1 MSNSEEEEI
10 ARDYIC
16 FGDADASIIVV
27 DATCLERNLN
37 LVYQTMEITN
47 KLVVCVNLLDEAE
60 KKGIHI
66 DLKLLE
72 KHLGVP
78 VVGTIARKK
87 KTLNNLMKKVMEVC
101 EGKLVS
107 NPKIPKYPTL
117 IENLILK
124 LQPEIEKI
132 TPENKRYL
140 SRWITLKLLDNDKKI
155 INSID
160 KNIFH
165 NTLENNKNLNKELL
179 YCRGILN
186 DSSLENDKF
195 KDKIVST
202 ILFTAENICT
212 DICTYENCRYNQ
224 RDRKIDKILTSKKF
238 GLPIMLLFLATIF
251 WLTITGANYPSML
264 LSNFFGFLQEKITIL
279 FNFLSFPEWL
289 TSILIDGI
297 YSTLTWVVA
306 VMLPPMMIFFPLFTI
321 MEDLGYLPRIA
332 FNLDKYFRKA
342 CSSRKTSS
350 YNVYADLV
358 VMLLVLLDAELL
370 TRHVKN

>member
-107 NPKIPKYPTL
+107 NPKIPKYQAL

-179 YCRGILN
+179 YCRGMLN

-224 RDRKIDKILTSKKF
+224 RDRKIDKILTSKIF
-238 GLPIMLLFLATIF
+238 GLPIMLLFLSIIF
-251 WLTITGANYPSML
+251 WLTITGANYPSSL
-264 LSNFFGFLQEKITIL
+264 LSSFFGYLQEKLIIL
-279 FNFLSFPEWL
+279 LNLLSFPEWL
-289 TSILIDGI
+289 TGILVDGI

-342 CSSRKTSS
+342 CSSRKTGT
-350 YNVYADLV
+350 YYV
-358 VMLLVLLDAELL
+358 VENKLDAVFANTFL
-370 TRHVKN
+370 TCIVSD

>member
-87 KTLNNLMKKVMEVC
+87 KTLNNLMKKVKEVC
-101 EGKLVS
+101 EGNFIS
-107 NPKIPKYPTL
+107 NPQIPKYPIL
-117 IENLILK
+117 IEDSILRLK
-124 LQPEIEKI
+124 SEIEKI
-132 TPENKRYL
+132 IPKNKKYL
-140 SRWITLKLLDNDKKI
+140 SRWIALKLLDNDEKI
-155 INSID
+155 ISSID
-160 KNIFH
+160 SNIFY
-165 NTLENNKNLNKELL
+165 NTLKNNKNLNKELSH
-179 YCRGILN
+179 CRTLLN
-186 DSSLENDKF
+186 TSNLENDKF

-212 DICTYENCRYNQ
+212 DICTYDNCRYNQ
-224 RDRKIDKILTSKKF
+224 RDRKIDKILTSKTF

-251 WLTITGANYPSML
+251 WLTITGANYPSQM
-264 LSNFFGFLQEKITIL
+264 LSNFFSFLQEKLTIL
-279 FNFLSFPEWL
+279 LNYLSFPAWL

-297 YSTLTWVVA
+297 YSTLTWVVS
-306 VMLPPMMIFFPLFTI
+306 VMLPPMAIFFPLFTI

-342 CSSRKTSS
+342 CSSRKAGT
-350 YNVYADLV
+350 YYVYADLV

-370 TRHVKN
+370 ILHVKN

>member
-16 FGDADASIIVV
+16 FGDADACIIVV

-87 KTLNNLMKKVMEVC
+87 RTLNNLMKKVQEVC
-101 EGKLVS
+101 ECNLIYK
-107 NPKIPKYPTL
+107 PKIPKYPIL
-117 IENLILK
+117 IEDSILK
-124 LQPEIEKI
+124 LQSEIEKI
-132 TPENKRYL
+132 IPANQKYL
-140 SRWITLKLLDNDKKI
+140 SRWIALKLLDDDKKI
-155 INSID
+155 IKSID
-160 KNIFH
+160 KNICS
-165 NTLENNKNLNKELL
+165 NTLKSNK
-179 YCRGILN
+179 ILN
-186 DSSLENDKF
+186 QKLEKYRNLLHDSNLENDKF
-195 KDKIVST
+195 KDIIVST

-224 RDRKIDKILTSKKF
+224 RDGKIDKILTSKTF
-238 GLPIMLLFLATIF
+238 GLPIMLLFLTAIF
-251 WLTITGANYPSML
+251 WLTITGANYPSQL
-264 LSNFFGFLQEKITIL
+264 LSKL
-279 FNFLSFPEWL
+279 FAYFQDKLTLLLESISSPTWL
-289 TSILIDGI
+289 TGILIDGA
-297 YSTLTWVVA
+297 YSTLTWVIA

-321 MEDLGYLPRIA
+321 LEDLGYLPRIA

-342 CSSRKTSS
+342 CSSRETGT
-350 YNVYADLV
+350 YNVV
-358 VMLLVLLDAELL
+358 GEKLDAIFAN
-370 TRHVKN
+370 TFFPCIAWD

>member
-72 KHLGVP
+72 KYLGVP

-87 KTLNNLMKKVMEVC
+87 KTLNNLMKKVKEVC
-101 EGKLVS
+101 EGNLIS
-107 NPKIPKYPTL
+107 NPKIPKYPIL
-117 IENLILK
+117 IEDLILK

-132 TPENKRYL
+132 IPENKKYL
-140 SRWITLKLLDNDKKI
+140 SRWICLKLLDNDEKI

-160 KNIFH
+160 TNIFH
-165 NTLENNKNLNKELL
+165 NTLKKSKTLNKELS
-179 YCRGILN
+179 YCRTLLN
-186 DSSLENDKF
+186 DSNLENDKF

-212 DICTYENCRYNQ
+212 DICTYENCRYSQ
-224 RDRKIDKILTSKKF
+224 MDRKIDKFLTSKTF

-251 WLTITGANYPSML
+251 WLTITGANYPSLL
-264 LSNFFGFLQEKITIL
+264 LSNFFSFLQEKLTIL
-279 FNFLSFPEWL
+279 LNFLSFPAWL
-289 TSILIDGI
+289 TSILIDGV
-297 YSTLTWVVA
+297 YSTLTWVVS

-342 CSSRKTSS
+342 CSSRKAGT
-350 YNVYADLV
+350 YYVYADLV
-358 VMLLVLLDAELL
+358 VMLLVLLDVELL
-370 TRHVKN
+370 IHLVKN

>member
-47 KLVVCVNLLDEAE
+47 KVVVCVNLLDEAE

-107 NPKIPKYPTL
+107 NPKIPKYQAL

-132 TPENKRYL
+132 TPKNKRYL
-140 SRWITLKLLDNDKKI
+140 SRWIALKLLDNDKKI

-179 YCRGILN
+179 YCRGMLN
-186 DSSLENDKF
+186 DSGLENDKF

-224 RDRKIDKILTSKKF
+224 RDRKIDKILTSKIF
-238 GLPIMLLFLATIF
+238 GLPIMLLFLSIIF
-251 WLTITGANYPSML
+251 WLTITGANYPSSL
-264 LSNFFGFLQEKITIL
+264 LSSFFGYLQEKLIIL
-279 FNFLSFPEWL
+279 LNLLSFPEWL
-289 TSILIDGI
+289 TGILVDGI

-350 YNVYADLV
+350 YYVYADLA
-358 VMLLVLLDAELL
+358 VMLLGLLDVELL
-370 TRHVKN
+370 ILLVKN

>member
-87 KTLNNLMKKVMEVC
+87 KTLNNLMKKVKEVC
-101 EGKLVS
+101 EGTLVCKPKLVT
-107 NPKIPKYPTL
+107 YPNI
-117 IENLILK
+117 IEDSILK
-124 LQPEIEKI
+124 LQSQVEKVI
-132 TPENKRYL
+132 PDKQKYL
-140 SRWITLKLLDNDKKI
+140 SRWIALKLLDNDEKI

-160 KNIFH
+160 TNIFY
-165 NTLENNKNLNKELL
+165 NTLKNNKNLNQELS
-179 YCRGILN
+179 YCITLLN
-186 DSSLENDKF
+186 NSNLENDKF

-251 WLTITGANYPSML
+251 WLTITGANYPSQM
-264 LSNFFGFLQEKITIL
+264 LSNFFSFLQEKLTIL
-279 FNFLSFPEWL
+279 LKYLSFPAWL

-297 YSTLTWVVA
+297 YSTLTWVVS
-306 VMLPPMMIFFPLFTI
+306 VMLPPMAIFFPLFTI

-342 CSSRKTSS
+342 CSSRKAGT
-350 YNVYADLV
+350 YYMYADLV

-370 TRHVKN
+370 ILHVKN

>member
-72 KHLGVP
+72 KYLGVP

-87 KTLNNLMKKVMEVC
+87 KTLNNLMKKVKEVC
-101 EGKLVS
+101 EGNFISK
-107 NPKIPKYPTL
+107 PQIPKYPIL
-117 IENLILK
+117 IEDSILK
-124 LQPEIEKI
+124 LKSEIEKI
-132 TPENKRYL
+132 IPENKKYL
-140 SRWITLKLLDNDKKI
+140 SRWIALKLLDNDEKI

-160 KNIFH
+160 SNIFY
-165 NTLENNKNLNKELL
+165 NTLKNNKNLNKELS
-179 YCRGILN
+179 YCRTLLN
-186 DSSLENDKF
+186 TSNLENDKF

-224 RDRKIDKILTSKKF
+224 RDRKIDKILTSKTF

-251 WLTITGANYPSML
+251 WLTITGANYPSQM
-264 LSNFFGFLQEKITIL
+264 LSNFFSFLQGKLTIL
-279 FNFLSFPEWL
+279 LNYLSFPAWL

-297 YSTLTWVVA
+297 YSTLTWVVS
-306 VMLPPMMIFFPLFTI
+306 VMLPPMAGYNKNRKCQKQVKSTCFWHFFLFNGI
-321 MEDLGYLPRIA
+321 NIS
-332 FNLDKYFRKA
+332 N
-342 CSSRKTSS
+342 S
-350 YNVYADLV
+350 NII
-358 VMLLVLLDAELL
+358 
-370 TRHVKN
+370 

>member
-87 KTLNNLMKKVMEVC
+87 KTLNNLMKKVKEVC
-101 EGKLVS
+101 EGNFIS
-107 NPKIPKYPTL
+107 NPQIPKYPIL
-117 IENLILK
+117 IEDSILRLK
-124 LQPEIEKI
+124 SEIEKI
-132 TPENKRYL
+132 IPENKKYL
-140 SRWITLKLLDNDKKI
+140 SRWIALKLLDNDEKI
-155 INSID
+155 ISSID
-160 KNIFH
+160 SNIFY
-165 NTLENNKNLNKELL
+165 NTLKNNKNLNKELSH
-179 YCRGILN
+179 CRTLLN
-186 DSSLENDKF
+186 TSNLENDKF

-212 DICTYENCRYNQ
+212 DICTYDNCRYNQ
-224 RDRKIDKILTSKKF
+224 RDRKIDKILTSKTF

-251 WLTITGANYPSML
+251 WLTITGANYPSQM
-264 LSNFFGFLQEKITIL
+264 LSNFFSFLQEKLTIL
-279 FNFLSFPEWL
+279 LNYLSFPAWL

-297 YSTLTWVVA
+297 YSTLTWVVS
-306 VMLPPMMIFFPLFTI
+306 VMLPPMAIFFPLFTI

-342 CSSRKTSS
+342 CSSRKAGT
-350 YNVYADLV
+350 YYVYADLV

-370 TRHVKN
+370 ILHVKN

>member
-72 KHLGVP
+72 KTLGVP

-87 KTLNNLMKKVMEVC
+87 KTLNNLMKKVHEVC
-101 EGKLVS
+101 EGTLVT
-107 NPKIPKYPTL
+107 NPHPPTYMNI
-117 IENLILK
+117 IEDSISK

-132 TPENKRYL
+132 IPKNHKYL
-140 SRWITLKLLDNDKKI
+140 SRWIILKLLDNDEKI

-160 KNIFH
+160 KNIFY
-165 NTLENNKNLNKELL
+165 NTLKSNKDLNKKLS
-179 YCRGILN
+179 YCRTLLN
-186 DSSLENDKF
+186 DSNLKNDKF

-212 DICTYENCRYNQ
+212 DICKYDNCRYNQ
-224 RDRKIDKILTSKKF
+224 RDRKIDKILTSKIF

-251 WLTITGANYPSML
+251 WLTITGANYPSQL
-264 LSNFFGFLQEKITIL
+264 LSSFFGYLQDKLTIL
-279 FNFLSFPEWL
+279 LNLLSFPTWL
-289 TSILIDGI
+289 SSILIDGV
-297 YSTLTWVVA
+297 YSTLTWVVS
-306 VMLPPMMIFFPLFTI
+306 VMLPPMLLFFPLFTI

-342 CSSRKTSS
+342 CTSRKTST
-350 YNVYADLV
+350 YYLYAGLV
-358 VMLLVLLDAELL
+358 VMLLVLLDAEL
-370 TRHVKN
+370 

>member
-72 KHLGVP
+72 KYLGVP

-87 KTLNNLMKKVMEVC
+87 KTLNNLMKKVKEVC
-101 EGKLVS
+101 EGNLIS
-107 NPKIPKYPTL
+107 NPKIPKYPIL
-117 IENLILK
+117 IEDLILK

-132 TPENKRYL
+132 IPKSQKYL
-140 SRWITLKLLDNDKKI
+140 SRWICLKLLDNDEKI

-160 KNIFH
+160 TNIFH
-165 NTLENNKNLNKELL
+165 NTLKKSKNLNKELS
-179 YCRGILN
+179 YCRTLLN
-186 DSSLENDKF
+186 DSNLENDKF

-212 DICTYENCRYNQ
+212 DICTYENCRYSQ
-224 RDRKIDKILTSKKF
+224 RDRKIDKILTSKTF
-238 GLPIMLLFLATIF
+238 GLPIMLLFLAAIF
-251 WLTITGANYPSML
+251 WLTITGANYPSL
-264 LSNFFGFLQEKITIL
+264 VLSNFFSFLQEKLTIL
-279 FNFLSFPEWL
+279 LNLLSFPGWL
-289 TSILIDGI
+289 TSILIDGV
-297 YSTLTWVVA
+297 YSTLTWVVS

-342 CSSRKTSS
+342 CSSRKTSA
-350 YNVYADLV
+350 YYVYADLV
-358 VMLLVLLDAELL
+358 VMLLVLLDVELL
-370 TRHVKN
+370 IHLVKN